1 MKIKIEKFK
10 FDVEMTIP
18 IGDVCIALSPE
29 GKAYVCDMS
38 IGFEFVKPIA
48 EGWEFIE
55 AFNRIESKIK
65 FPAGAEIEMAED
77 EVGNNYT
84 LIPYE

>member
-10 FDVEMTIP
+10 VDVEFTVP
-18 IGDVCIALSPE
+18 IGELIIALSPE

-48 EGWEFIE
+48 EGWEFVE
-55 AFNRIESKIK
+55 VFNRIEAKFKI
-65 FPAGAEIEMAED
+65 PAGFEVETAED